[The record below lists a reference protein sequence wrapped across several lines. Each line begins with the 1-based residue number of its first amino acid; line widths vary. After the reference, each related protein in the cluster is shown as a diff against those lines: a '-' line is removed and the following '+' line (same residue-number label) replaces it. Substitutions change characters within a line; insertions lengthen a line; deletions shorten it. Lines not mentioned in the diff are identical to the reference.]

1 VGIAFSAFKR
11 ADTCADEDRMNRVP
25 FPMASVGH
33 EVEQVGAMLEEQM
46 RLALDHPRTA
56 LDRLTAVD
64 FDRSEPGVSIDAVAH
79 WIESQQDWLRHR
91 LAIPETPASTVSD
104 ALHEVSAAV
113 SGLESAIVRET
124 TAAEQR
130 ISELIAVA
138 EQRCARVVLEAE
150 QRLIQLAT
158 QERLAAQRDAERL
171 LERAAAAAG
180 RTVLDAEEQLR
191 AAHDAVASA
200 NQLRTELVQAI
211 DVAQS
216 AMRFPATVP

>member
-1 VGIAFSAFKR
+1 MKP
-11 ADTCADEDRMNRVP
+11 VP

-46 RLALDHPRTA
+46 RLALDQPRTA
-56 LDRLTAVD
+56 LDRLTAVQ
-64 FDRSEPGVSIDAVAH
+64 FDRSEPGVSIDAVEQ
-79 WIESQQDWLRHR
+79 WIEAQQEWLRHR
-91 LAIPETPASTVSD
+91 LAIADTPATTVAG

-113 SGLESAIVRET
+113 SGLESAIVRDT

-130 ISELIAVA
+130 IIELVAAA

-150 QRLIQLAT
+150 QRLIQVAT
-158 QERLAAQRDAERL
+158 EERLAAQRDAERL

-180 RTVLDAEEQLR
+180 RTVLEAEEQLQ

-200 NQLRTELVQAI
+200 NQLRTELVHAI

-216 AMRFPATVP
+216 AMHLPATAA

>member
-1 VGIAFSAFKR
+1 MKP
-11 ADTCADEDRMNRVP
+11 VP

-46 RLALDHPRTA
+46 RLALDQPRTA
-56 LDRLTAVD
+56 LDRLTAVQ
-64 FDRSEPGVSIDAVAH
+64 FDRSEHGVSIDAVEQ
-79 WIESQQDWLRHR
+79 WIEAQEWLRHR
-91 LAIPETPASTVSD
+91 LAIADTPATTVAG

-113 SGLESAIVRET
+113 SGLESAIVRDT

-130 ISELIAVA
+130 IIELVAAA

-150 QRLIQLAT
+150 QRLIQVAT
-158 QERLAAQRDAERL
+158 EERLAAQRDAERL

-180 RTVLDAEEQLR
+180 RTVLEAEEQLQ

-200 NQLRTELVQAI
+200 NQLRTELVHAI

-216 AMRFPATVP
+216 AMHLPATAA